1 MKALLRKLLWPAVI
15 AAIVVGIYLYQA
27 LKPLTVD
34 AEAIRRGRV
43 EEYVTEEAKTQLH
56 TEREVAAQRAG
67 TMRRI
72 ALEVGD
78 RVKAGQ
84 VITSIEDNELKLTLG
99 QMQDQ
104 LREVEARLAGA
115 DVTLPKQS
123 EIDSA
128 EQAATQAEKELTEM
142 TEAQKATD
150 AYLAYTE
157 KEFRRVS
164 GLHAAGSASQDQLDQ
179 AKRDYDVARPTA
191 EAMTSRMEA
200 TRASVDVARLR
211 VQTLKASLGDTAYLH
226 KLYDAQKANLQKM
239 IDLFNIQSQVT
250 SPIDGVVLDK
260 YLDSERFVQPGTA
273 LVRIGD
279 MSSIEIRS
287 DVLSEEVGRVKPRQK
302 VLLVGQA
309 IREPDAQGTVKQVY
323 PSGFTKVSSLGVRQQ
338 RVQVLVDF
346 DNSQLDLGPG
356 YKLDVKIVVAA
367 HDDAVMVPTEAV
379 FATANGSGVF
389 VIEDGH
395 ARLHTIETGLK
406 GEDIYE
412 VTKGVKPGDTVILR
426 PPTDMKEGQRVK
438 VAKPADNETGAN
450 AQ

>member
-15 AAIVVGIYLYQA
+15 AAIVAGIYLYQA
-27 LKPLTVD
+27 LRPTKVD
-34 AEAIRRGRV
+34 AAAIKRGRV

-67 TMRRI
+67 TMHRI
-72 ALEVGD
+72 VLEVGD

-104 LREVEARLAGA
+104 LKEVEARLAGA
-115 DVTLPKQS
+115 DVTLPKPS

-128 EQAATQAEKELTEM
+128 EKAATQAEQELAEM

-164 GLHAAGSASQDQLDQ
+164 GLHAAGSASQNQLDQ
-179 AKRDYDVARPTA
+179 AKRDYDVARPSA

-211 VQTLKASLGDTAYLH
+211 VQTLKASLDDTAYLH
-226 KLYDAQKANLQKM
+226 RLYDAQKSRVQKM
-239 IDLFNIQSQVT
+239 IDLFNRQAQVV
-250 SPIDGVVLDK
+250 SPIDGVVLEK

-279 MSSIEIRS
+279 MKSIEIRA
-287 DVLSEEVGRVKPRQK
+287 DILSEEVGRVKPGQK

-309 IREPDAQGTVKQVY
+309 IREADAEGTVRQVY
-323 PSGFTKVSSLGVRQQ
+323 PSGFTKISSLGVRQQ
-338 RVQVLVDF
+338 RVQVLIDF
-346 DNSQLDLGPG
+346 DNSKLGLGPG
-356 YKLDVKIVVAA
+356 YKLDVKIAVAA

-379 FATANGSGVF
+379 FATAQASGVF
-389 VIEDGH
+389 VIEKGR
-395 ARLHTIETGLK
+395 ARLRTIRTGLK
-406 GEDIYE
+406 GEDVYE
-412 VTKGVKPGDTVILR
+412 VTEGLKAGDTVILR
-426 PPTDMKEGQRVK
+426 PPTDLKDGGRVK
-438 VAKPADNETGAN
+438 VIPPATNETGATG
-450 AQ
+450 Q